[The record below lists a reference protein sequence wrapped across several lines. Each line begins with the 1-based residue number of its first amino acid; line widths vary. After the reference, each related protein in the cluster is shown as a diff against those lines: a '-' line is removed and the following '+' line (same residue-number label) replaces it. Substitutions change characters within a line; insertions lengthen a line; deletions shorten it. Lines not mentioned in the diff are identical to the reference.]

1 MSPLMK
7 RILKSKITWI
17 VVIFGVWMV
26 FFDQNSLIR
35 QISLS
40 RELNKAQKQEQYYRK
55 EIAKD
60 SLQLEKLKTD
70 DKEVEKLAREKY
82 MMKKDDEKI
91 FLIVREDEEEK

>member
-1 MSPLMK
+1 MSPIFK

-17 VVIFGVWMV
+17 IMIFIVWMI

-40 RELNKAQKQEQYYRK
+40 HDLKKVQEREQYYLE

-60 SLQLEKLKTD
+60 SLQLQKLKTD
-70 DKEVEKLAREKY
+70 DEEVEKLAREKY

-91 FLIVREDEEEK
+91 FLIVREDDEKE

>member
-1 MSPLMK
+1 M
-7 RILKSKITWI
+7 I
-17 VVIFGVWMV
+17 

-40 RELNKAQKQEQYYRK
+40 HDLKKVQEQEQYYLE

-60 SLQLEKLKTD
+60 SLQLQKLKTD
-70 DKEVEKLAREKY
+70 DEEVEKLAREKY

-91 FLIVREDEEEK
+91 FLIVREDDEKE